1 MPYQKLVTFYTRQ
14 ERRMLHAQGIWVDRD
29 GNQIP
34 VRNMNEYRLNKLV
47 HTLANWARKDGD
59 CYRFLSTHPI
69 FVHVLIR
76 IRELRLGLWNPDVSL
91 FEGAYRNSSQ
101 ENRIWQR

>member
-34 VRNMNEYRLNKLV
+34 VRNMNLGRMEKLV
-47 HTLANWARKDGD
+47 RTLGNWASKEPNSLR
-59 CYRFLSTHPI
+59 YLASHPI

-76 IRELRLGLWNPDVSL
+76 IRETNLCGWYARM
-91 FEGAYRNSSQ
+91 FEGAYELSIQ

>member
-1 MPYQKLVTFYTRQ
+1 MPYQKLVTFYTRN

-34 VRNMNEYRLNKLV
+34 VRNMNYLRLEKLV
-47 HTLANWARKDGD
+47 RTLGRWAEKEIDP
-59 CYRFLSTHPI
+59 YQYISTLPI
-69 FVHVLIR
+69 FIHVLMR
-76 IRELRLGLWNPDVSL
+76 IRDVGMDNPYSFM
-91 FEGAYRNSSQ
+91 FEVAYRKVSQ